1 MEWPRELRYRRIEE
15 VAECEITDLK
25 IESMLVL
32 IVKRFIFNLQQDY

>member
-25 IESMLVL
+25 NRVDAFSHS
-32 IVKRFIFNLQQDY
+32 KTFNIKQK